1 MKKLKRNQMRHDVAP
16 LPDGIRAALFVEGIA
31 EPVTPAA
38 AYTAWTAG
46 ESESAAAAR
55 QRMIDRHGG
64 KKRSETAADGR
75 ENMIRRG
82 GGKGNGAAQ

>member
-38 AYTAWTAG
+38 AHAAWTAG

-55 QRMIDRHGG
+55 QRMIDRHNRP
-64 KKRSETAADGR
+64 RSASAAEGR
-75 ENMIRRG
+75 AAMIRRG
-82 GGKGNGAAQ
+82 GGTGSGTA

>member
-38 AYTAWTAG
+38 AHAAWTAG

-55 QRMIDRHGG
+55 QRMIDRH
-64 KKRSETAADGR
+64 KRAHSATAAEGR

-82 GGKGNGAAQ
+82 GGKGSGTA